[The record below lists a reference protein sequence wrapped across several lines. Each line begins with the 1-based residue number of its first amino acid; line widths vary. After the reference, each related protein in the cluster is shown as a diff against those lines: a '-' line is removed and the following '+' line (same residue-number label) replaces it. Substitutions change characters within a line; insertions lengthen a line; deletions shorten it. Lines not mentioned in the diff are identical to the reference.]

1 MATITPAAT
10 TPVTGSFATN
20 PSYSGTFIPTLW
32 SARLNAKFYTASTFA
47 DICNR
52 DWEGDVSNLGDKVVI
67 NGIPNITIANY
78 TVGQSLTY
86 QVPTPETVELALDKA
101 KYFGFQVSDV
111 LEYQAKPDLM
121 NTFSDDASEQLRIA
135 IDSTCI
141 YGSFMNGLADNR
153 GTAAGVG
160 NYGFGTDAAA
170 IALNATAG
178 DAANV
183 LTKVLQ
189 MASVL
194 DERNV
199 PESNRWRVIDPAT
212 RVLLMQTSLAQ
223 ANLMG
228 DAKSPVRNGMI
239 GMIDRFKVY
248 VSNNLP
254 RGAAGTATA
263 GNWVSGDGSET
274 SVTVVGTGVAR
285 KAIIAGHTSAIAF
298 ASQISKVETLRNPSD
313 FGDYV
318 RGLQIFGHK
327 VVKPEALTMLTAAAA

>member
-1 MATITPAAT
+1 MAGITPAAVT
-10 TPVTGSFATN
+10 AVTGSFATN

-32 SARLNAKFYTASTFA
+32 SAKLNAKFYTASTFA

-67 NGIPNITIANY
+67 NNIPNITISNY
-78 TVGQSLTY
+78 SAGSTLTY
-86 QVPTPETVELALDKA
+86 QVPTPNTVELALDKA
-101 KYFGFQVSDV
+101 KYFGFQVNDV
-111 LEYQAKPDLM
+111 LEFQAKPDLM
-121 NTFSDDASEQLRIA
+121 NTFSDDASEQMRIA

-141 YGSFMNGLADNR
+141 YGSFMQGDADNR

-160 NYGFGTDAAA
+160 NYGMGTDATP

-178 DAANV
+178 NANNV
-183 LTKVLQ
+183 LTKILE

-199 PESNRWRVIDPAT
+199 PESNRWIVIDPAA
-212 RVLLMQTSLAQ
+212 RVLLMQTNLAQ

-254 RGAAGTATA
+254 RGAAGTAPT
-263 GNWVSGDGSET
+263 GNWVSGDGTET
-274 SVTVVGTGVAR
+274 SVAVVGTGVAR
-285 KAIIAGHTSAIAF
+285 KAIIAGHTSAVAF
-298 ASQISKVETLRNPSD
+298 ASQISKVETLRNPTD
-313 FGDYV
+313 FGDYI

-327 VVKPEALTMLTAAAA
+327 VVVPTALVTMVATAA